1 MSYSEYKAYMDMF
14 KPKHIIHEADDK
26 LTLDDLTNAI
36 DTVEQ
41 QQDQDQQS
49 DQDTKKTQVKKEST
63 PKPQQTNSTKQSTN
77 IADMKFS
84 VDLATEFSN
93 TINEFTTIC
102 AQIVEKRIVN
112 KELSDR
118 FYDIYAKI
126 KNLADAASKTE

>member
-14 KPKHIIHEADDK
+14 KPKHIIKEADE
-26 LTLDDLTNAI
+26 LTLDDLNAATNE
-36 DTVEQ
+36 VEQ
-41 QQDQDQQS
+41 EKEKQPTEEQQP
-49 DQDTKKTQVKKEST
+49 KKQTQ
-63 PKPQQTNSTKQSTN
+63 PKPQLKSQSSTSAKPAN
-77 IADMKFS
+77 NGIDMKFS

-102 AQIVEKRIVN
+102 AQIVEKRVIN

>member
-14 KPKHIIHEADDK
+14 KPKHIIKEADE
-26 LTLDDLTNAI
+26 LTLDDLNDAANE
-36 DTVEQ
+36 VEQ
-41 QQDQDQQS
+41 EKEEQPAEEQQPKKQPVQS
-49 DQDTKKTQVKKEST
+49 
-63 PKPQQTNSTKQSTN
+63 KPQLKPQSSASTKQTN
-77 IADMKFS
+77 NGIDMKFS

-102 AQIVEKRIVN
+102 AQIVEKRVIN

>member
-14 KPKHIIHEADDK
+14 KPKHIIKEADE
-26 LTLDDLTNAI
+26 LTLDDLTNAV
-36 DTVEQ
+36 DEVEQ
-41 QQDQDQQS
+41 EKEKQPTEEQQP
-49 DQDTKKTQVKKEST
+49 KKQTQ
-63 PKPQQTNSTKQSTN
+63 PKPQLKSQSSTSAKPTNN
-77 IADMKFS
+77 GVDMKFS

-102 AQIVEKRIVN
+102 AQIVEKRVIN

>member
-14 KPKHIIHEADDK
+14 KPKHIIKEADE
-26 LTLDDLTNAI
+26 LTLDDLTNAA
-36 DTVEQ
+36 DEVEQ
-41 QQDQDQQS
+41 KKEEEPPQENQQS
-49 DQDTKKTQVKKEST
+49 KKSVQ
-63 PKPQQTNSTKQSTN
+63 PKPQPKPQPSTSAKSTN
-77 IADMKFS
+77 NGIDMKFS

-102 AQIVEKRIVN
+102 AQIVEKRVIN

>member
-14 KPKHIIHEADDK
+14 KPKHIIKEADE
-26 LTLDDLTNAI
+26 LTLDDLNDVA
-36 DTVEQ
+36 DEVEQ
-41 QQDQDQQS
+41 EKEEKPAEEQQPKKQQV
-49 DQDTKKTQVKKEST
+49 Q
-63 PKPQQTNSTKQSTN
+63 PKPQPKPQTSAKPTN
-77 IADMKFS
+77 NGVDMKFS

-102 AQIVEKRIVN
+102 AQIVEKRVIN